1 MKESSVNNSEF
12 ILISEYFHFFK
23 RNSITLLI
31 FIILGILLGALVPI
45 RKEWVGKSNL
55 LFNSD
60 KTYSSISGSP
70 SEYFINAK
78 SNPYQ
83 NSTSALKI
91 TSEDSFL
98 FKIYEYYKK
107 LNIVNDSNFKI
118 ESFKNWKNRL
128 KISHNEKKKVIT
140 FKFIGTNKEN
150 ISSTLKKINEDFKA
164 ASHLFKEEYINKS
177 LVTYRNLISAQQ
189 IKTDAAIKKLYS
201 FSLANNF
208 NDQFLTNY
216 FVNTLKNLQQR
227 NDGKTIKIE
236 LESNDSKIKNYDI
249 KEYNNLIRNLSLNS
263 SILDRLIYEESLLKL
278 EKNIVKDPWYLNF
291 GKIIL
296 EKENKSLL
304 RNLSIGFLSGI
315 LIGTILS
322 IIKEFRKNIIYTS
335 LEFEDNT
342 LIPIVT
348 EIELNERDQT
358 NLNIFKEIY
367 LKELNSKVLFI
378 TTNSDF
384 DKIKDTFLKILETKI
399 PLKNIDFTSNIIET
413 INYDI
418 SFLVVK
424 KGLTKRK
431 EFNNLIK
438 SLTFA
443 KSNILGLI
451 ITS

>member
-1 MKESSVNNSEF
+1 
-12 ILISEYFHFFK
+12 
-23 RNSITLLI
+23 
-31 FIILGILLGALVPI
+31 
-45 RKEWVGKSNL
+45 
-55 LFNSD
+55 
-60 KTYSSISGSP
+60 
-70 SEYFINAK
+70 
-78 SNPYQ
+78 
-83 NSTSALKI
+83 
-91 TSEDSFL
+91 
-98 FKIYEYYKK
+98 
-107 LNIVNDSNFKI
+107 
-118 ESFKNWKNRL
+118 
-128 KISHNEKKKVIT
+128 
-140 FKFIGTNKEN
+140 
-150 ISSTLKKINEDFKA
+150 
-164 ASHLFKEEYINKS
+164 
-177 LVTYRNLISAQQ
+177 
-189 IKTDAAIKKLYS
+189 
-201 FSLANNF
+201 
-208 NDQFLTNY
+208 
-216 FVNTLKNLQQR
+216 LQQR